1 MQKLMIDLETK
12 SDIDIAKSGVYRYAD
27 SPYFDILLF
36 TYSVDDAPVQVVDL
50 ACGEQLPEEILNAL
64 TDDRIQKH
72 AFNASFERVCLSV
85 WLRRNYPECFISY
98 GLPEDTC
105 GNYLSPKAWR
115 CTMVAAA
122 YLGLPLSLASVGA
135 VLQLQQQKMSEGKA
149 LIRYFCVPY
158 DTVNGVPQFH
168 TPADSPEK
176 WNVFRAYNKRD
187 VETEQAIEQKIARF
201 PVPEFVWQEYALDQS
216 INDRGIQLDL
226 QLVQQAIRMDTL
238 TKDKLLHLLKN
249 LTDLDNPNSV
259 QQMKQWLAEHGLEL
273 ESLGKKEVQEQL
285 KTAPPDLRDVL
296 LLRQQVS
303 KSSVKKY
310 QAMQNAVCSDGRA
323 RGMFQFYGANR
334 TGREAGRIIQLQNL
348 PQNHLPDLEDAR
360 ELVKSGDLE
369 AVELLYE
376 DVPDTLSQLIRTAF
390 VPKPGYQF
398 LVADF
403 SAIEARVIAWLAG
416 ETWRMQ
422 AFADGKDIYC
432 ASASKIF
439 GVPVV
444 KHGINGHLRQKGK
457 VAELACIAEGQLVLT
472 DHGLVPIEKVTTDD
486 LLWDGEQW
494 VHHEGV
500 IYKGKREVITY
511 EGLTAT
517 PDHLVWIEGQSQPIQ
532 FGIAASCGSHLVQT
546 GDGGKA
552 IRLGEN
558 YQCGKTL
565 EQNMESLLCVDRM
578 HRMQLEAVDI
588 AFQPFMWKI
597 KWLSEMFSAQKNS
610 ALARKKTN
618 RSKATLR
625 KSERC
630 RIFQLRCKR
639 NSVRLSICD
648 SSRFVSDKQ
657 VWRTRTDNGNRQD
670 RRQWKLCSGKSQVC
684 YPCRKQSE
692 QANDRL
698 NTVRAKLLALCV
710 QYHYSKIIQ
719 RNDTRRNYSGCRK
732 CSCGEK
738 KMLETHSHTARL
750 YDIQNAG
757 RHHRFT
763 VSGKL
768 VHNCGYGG
776 SVGAMK
782 AMGGSGMSDAELKQI
797 VTDWRT
803 ASPHIVQL
811 WWDVENA
818 AIKAVRDK
826 TETETHGIHFSYES
840 GFLFIKLLSG
850 RRLAYVKPRI
860 GENRFGGDSITYEG
874 IGTGRKWE
882 RLETYSGKLVENI
895 VQATARD
902 LLFYSMQT
910 LSQYFIVGH
919 IHDEMIIEC
928 PKDTK
933 LDEICQQ
940 MARTPDWAKGLL
952 LRADG
957 YECSFY
963 KKD

>member
-1 MQKLMIDLETK
+1 MAISTLLLDLETK
-12 SDIDIAKSGVYRYAD
+12 SDVDLTKSGVYRYAD

-36 TYSVDDAPVQVVDL
+36 AYSVDDSPVKVIDL
-50 ACGEQLPEEILNAL
+50 ASGESLPDDILHAL
-64 TDDRIQKH
+64 TDDSVTKH
-72 AFNASFERVCLSV
+72 SFNASFERVCLSV
-85 WLRRNYPECFISY
+85 WLKRNYPDIFHSY
-98 GLPEDTC
+98 SIPQDSV
-105 GNYLSPKAWR
+105 GNYLSPDSWH
-115 CTMVAAA
+115 CSMAASA
-122 YLGLPLSLASVGA
+122 YLGLPLTLAGVGSV
-135 VLQLQQQKMSEGKA
+135 LKLEQQKMTEGKA
-149 LIRYFCVPY
+149 LIKYFCVPY
-158 DTVNGVPQFH
+158 AYDGDKPLFHVPSDA
-168 TPADSPEK
+168 PDK
-176 WNVFRAYNKRD
+176 WAVFKAYNKRD
-187 VETEQAIEQKIARF
+187 VETEMGIERKISRF
-201 PVPEFVWQEYALDQS
+201 PVPDFVWKEYHLDQE

-226 QLVQQAIRMDTL
+226 PLVHNAIRIGDCAKQHL
-238 TKDKLLHLLKN
+238 TEKLCE
-249 LTDLDNPNSV
+249 LTRLENPNSV
-259 QQMKQWLAEHGLEL
+259 QQMKGWLKSHGVEI
-273 ESLGKKEVQEQL
+273 ESLGKKEVQEL
-285 KTAPPDLRDVL
+285 IDKVPPEIREVL
-296 LLRQQVS
+296 LLRQQTS

-310 QAMQNAVCSDGRA
+310 AAMRNAVCSDGRA

-390 VPKPGYQF
+390 VPKPGYKF

-416 ETWRMQ
+416 EEWRMR

-457 VAELACIAEGQLVLT
+457 VAELAC
-472 DHGLVPIEKVTTDD
+472 
-486 LLWDGEQW
+486 
-494 VHHEGV
+494 
-500 IYKGKREVITY
+500 
-511 EGLTAT
+511 
-517 PDHLVWIEGQSQPIQ
+517 
-532 FGIAASCGSHLVQT
+532 
-546 GDGGKA
+546 
-552 IRLGEN
+552 
-558 YQCGKTL
+558 
-565 EQNMESLLCVDRM
+565 
-578 HRMQLEAVDI
+578 
-588 AFQPFMWKI
+588 
-597 KWLSEMFSAQKNS
+597 
-610 ALARKKTN
+610 
-618 RSKATLR
+618 
-625 KSERC
+625 
-630 RIFQLRCKR
+630 
-639 NSVRLSICD
+639 
-648 SSRFVSDKQ
+648 
-657 VWRTRTDNGNRQD
+657 
-670 RRQWKLCSGKSQVC
+670 
-684 YPCRKQSE
+684 
-692 QANDRL
+692 
-698 NTVRAKLLALCV
+698 
-710 QYHYSKIIQ
+710 
-719 RNDTRRNYSGCRK
+719 
-732 CSCGEK
+732 
-738 KMLETHSHTARL
+738 
-750 YDIQNAG
+750 
-757 RHHRFT
+757 
-763 VSGKL
+763 
-768 VHNCGYGG
+768 GYGG

-782 AMGGSGMSDAELKQI
+782 AMGGSEMSDAELKQI

-910 LSQYFIVGH
+910 LSRYFIVGH

-933 LDEICQQ
+933 LEEICQQ
-940 MARTPDWAKGLL
+940 MAITPDWAKGLL

>member
-12 SDIDIAKSGVYRYAD
+12 SDVDITKAGVYRYAD

-36 TYSVDDAPVQVVDL
+36 AYSVDDAPVKVVDL

-98 GLPEDTC
+98 GLQEDAC

-122 YLGLPLSLASVGA
+122 YLGLPLSLAGVGA

-158 DTVNGVPQFH
+158 DHVNGIPQFH
-168 TPADSPEK
+168 APTDAPEK
-176 WNVFRAYNKRD
+176 WDVFRAYNKRD
-187 VETEQAIEQKIARF
+187 VETEQAIEQKIVRF
-201 PVPEFVWQEYALDQS
+201 PVPEFVWQEYALDQTV
-216 INDRGIQLDL
+216 NDRGIQVDL
-226 QLVQQAIRMDTL
+226 QLVQQAIRMDAL
-238 TKDKLLHLLKN
+238 TKDKLLQRMKALTHLE
-249 LTDLDNPNSV
+249 NPNSV
-259 QQMKQWLAEHGLEL
+259 YQLLGWLETQGYPSD
-273 ESLGKKEVQEQL
+273 SLGKAQVQERI
-285 KTAPPDLRDVL
+285 KTAEEPVRSVLELRL
-296 LLRQQVS
+296 QLS
-303 KSSVKKY
+303 KASVKKY

-348 PQNHLPDLEDAR
+348 PQNHLPDLEAAR
-360 ELVKSGDLE
+360 ELVESGNLE

-422 AFADGKDIYC
+422 AFAEGKDIYC

-457 VAELACIAEGQLVLT
+457 VAELAC
-472 DHGLVPIEKVTTDD
+472 
-486 LLWDGEQW
+486 
-494 VHHEGV
+494 
-500 IYKGKREVITY
+500 
-511 EGLTAT
+511 
-517 PDHLVWIEGQSQPIQ
+517 
-532 FGIAASCGSHLVQT
+532 
-546 GDGGKA
+546 
-552 IRLGEN
+552 
-558 YQCGKTL
+558 
-565 EQNMESLLCVDRM
+565 
-578 HRMQLEAVDI
+578 
-588 AFQPFMWKI
+588 
-597 KWLSEMFSAQKNS
+597 
-610 ALARKKTN
+610 
-618 RSKATLR
+618 
-625 KSERC
+625 
-630 RIFQLRCKR
+630 
-639 NSVRLSICD
+639 
-648 SSRFVSDKQ
+648 
-657 VWRTRTDNGNRQD
+657 
-670 RRQWKLCSGKSQVC
+670 
-684 YPCRKQSE
+684 
-692 QANDRL
+692 
-698 NTVRAKLLALCV
+698 
-710 QYHYSKIIQ
+710 
-719 RNDTRRNYSGCRK
+719 
-732 CSCGEK
+732 
-738 KMLETHSHTARL
+738 
-750 YDIQNAG
+750 
-757 RHHRFT
+757 
-763 VSGKL
+763 
-768 VHNCGYGG
+768 GYGG

-782 AMGGSGMSDAELKQI
+782 AMGGSEMSDAELKQI

-826 TETETHGIHFSYES
+826 IETETHGIHFSYES

-910 LSQYFIVGH
+910 LSQHFIVGH

>member
-1 MQKLMIDLETK
+1 MIT
-12 SDIDIAKSGVYRYAD
+12 IDIETRSDKDISKCGVYAYTD
-27 SPYFDILLF
+27 TPYFDILLF
-36 TYSVDDAPVQVVDL
+36 AYSVDDAPVQVVDL

>member
-1 MQKLMIDLETK
+1 MKKLMMDLETK

-36 TYSVDDAPVQVVDL
+36 AYSVDDAPVQVVDL
-50 ACGEQLPEEILNAL
+50 ASGERLPEEILNAL

-85 WLRRNYPECFISY
+85 WLRRNYPERFVSY
-98 GLPEDTC
+98 GSPEDAC
-105 GNYLSPKAWR
+105 GNYLSPNAWR

-122 YLGLPLSLASVGA
+122 YLGLPLSLAGVGA

-176 WNVFRAYNKRD
+176 WNVFRAYNQRD
-187 VETEQAIEQKIARF
+187 VETEQAIERRLSRF
-201 PVPEFVWQEYALDQS
+201 PVPEFVWQEYALDQTV
-216 INDRGIQLDL
+216 NDRGIQVDL
-226 QLVQQAIRMDTL
+226 QLVQQAIRMDAL
-238 TKDKLLHLLKN
+238 TKDKLLQRMKA
-249 LTDLDNPNSV
+249 LTHLDNPNSV
-259 QQMKQWLAEHGLEL
+259 YQLLGWLETQGYPSD
-273 ESLGKKEVQEQL
+273 SLGKTQVQEL
-285 KTAPPDLRDVL
+285 IKTAREPVRSVLELRL
-296 LLRQQVS
+296 QLS
-303 KSSVKKY
+303 KASVKKY

-360 ELVKSGDLE
+360 ELVKSGNLE

-390 VPKPGYQF
+390 IPKPGYQF

-403 SAIEARVIAWLAG
+403 SAIEARVIAWLAD

-422 AFADGKDIYC
+422 AFAEGKDIYC

-444 KHGINGHLRQKGK
+444 KHGENGHLRQKGK
-457 VAELACIAEGQLVLT
+457 VAELAC
-472 DHGLVPIEKVTTDD
+472 
-486 LLWDGEQW
+486 
-494 VHHEGV
+494 
-500 IYKGKREVITY
+500 
-511 EGLTAT
+511 
-517 PDHLVWIEGQSQPIQ
+517 
-532 FGIAASCGSHLVQT
+532 
-546 GDGGKA
+546 
-552 IRLGEN
+552 
-558 YQCGKTL
+558 
-565 EQNMESLLCVDRM
+565 
-578 HRMQLEAVDI
+578 
-588 AFQPFMWKI
+588 
-597 KWLSEMFSAQKNS
+597 
-610 ALARKKTN
+610 
-618 RSKATLR
+618 
-625 KSERC
+625 
-630 RIFQLRCKR
+630 
-639 NSVRLSICD
+639 
-648 SSRFVSDKQ
+648 
-657 VWRTRTDNGNRQD
+657 
-670 RRQWKLCSGKSQVC
+670 
-684 YPCRKQSE
+684 
-692 QANDRL
+692 
-698 NTVRAKLLALCV
+698 
-710 QYHYSKIIQ
+710 
-719 RNDTRRNYSGCRK
+719 
-732 CSCGEK
+732 
-738 KMLETHSHTARL
+738 
-750 YDIQNAG
+750 
-757 RHHRFT
+757 
-763 VSGKL
+763 
-768 VHNCGYGG
+768 GYGG

-782 AMGGSGMSDAELKQI
+782 AMGGAEMSDAELKQL

-840 GFLFIKLLSG
+840 GFLFIRLLSG

-860 GENRFGGDSITYEG
+860 EPNRFGGDSITYEG
-874 IGTGRKWE
+874 IGTNRKWE

-902 LLFYSMQT
+902 LLFYSIQT

-940 MARTPDWAKGLL
+940 MAITPDWAKGLL

>member
-12 SDIDIAKSGVYRYAD
+12 SDVDITKAGVYRYAD
-27 SPYFDILLF
+27 SPYFDLLLF
-36 TYSVDDAPVQVVDL
+36 AYSVDDNPVQVVDL
-50 ACGEQLPEEILNAL
+50 ASGEQLPEEILNAL

-85 WLRRNYPECFISY
+85 WLRRNYPERFVSY
-98 GLPEDTC
+98 GSPEDAC
-105 GNYLSPKAWR
+105 GNYLSPNAWR

-122 YLGLPLSLASVGA
+122 YLGLPLSLAGVGA

-158 DTVNGVPQFH
+158 DTVNGIPVFHVP
-168 TPADSPEK
+168 TDAPEK
-176 WNVFRAYNKRD
+176 WNVFRAYNQRD
-187 VETEQAIEQKIARF
+187 VETEQAIERRLSRF
-201 PVPEFVWQEYALDQS
+201 PVPEFVWQEYALDQTV
-216 INDRGIQLDL
+216 NDRGIQVDL
-226 QLVQQAIRMDTL
+226 QLVQQAIRMDAL
-238 TKDKLLHLLKN
+238 TKDKLLQRMKVLTN
-249 LTDLDNPNSV
+249 LENPNSV
-259 QQMKQWLAEHGLEL
+259 YQLLGWLETQGYSSD
-273 ESLGKKEVQEQL
+273 SLGKAQVQERI
-285 KTAPPDLRDVL
+285 KTAEEPVRSVLELRL
-296 LLRQQVS
+296 QLS
-303 KSSVKKY
+303 KASVKKY

-348 PQNHLPDLEDAR
+348 PQNHLPDLEAAR
-360 ELVKSGDLE
+360 ELVKSGNLE

-390 VPKPGYQF
+390 IPKPGYKF

-444 KHGINGHLRQKGK
+444 KHGENGHLRQKGK
-457 VAELACIAEGQLVLT
+457 VAELAC
-472 DHGLVPIEKVTTDD
+472 
-486 LLWDGEQW
+486 
-494 VHHEGV
+494 
-500 IYKGKREVITY
+500 
-511 EGLTAT
+511 
-517 PDHLVWIEGQSQPIQ
+517 
-532 FGIAASCGSHLVQT
+532 
-546 GDGGKA
+546 
-552 IRLGEN
+552 
-558 YQCGKTL
+558 
-565 EQNMESLLCVDRM
+565 
-578 HRMQLEAVDI
+578 
-588 AFQPFMWKI
+588 
-597 KWLSEMFSAQKNS
+597 
-610 ALARKKTN
+610 
-618 RSKATLR
+618 
-625 KSERC
+625 
-630 RIFQLRCKR
+630 
-639 NSVRLSICD
+639 
-648 SSRFVSDKQ
+648 
-657 VWRTRTDNGNRQD
+657 
-670 RRQWKLCSGKSQVC
+670 
-684 YPCRKQSE
+684 
-692 QANDRL
+692 
-698 NTVRAKLLALCV
+698 
-710 QYHYSKIIQ
+710 
-719 RNDTRRNYSGCRK
+719 
-732 CSCGEK
+732 
-738 KMLETHSHTARL
+738 
-750 YDIQNAG
+750 
-757 RHHRFT
+757 
-763 VSGKL
+763 
-768 VHNCGYGG
+768 GYGG

-782 AMGGSGMSDAELKQI
+782 AMGGAEMSDAELKQL

-840 GFLFIKLLSG
+840 GFLFIRLLSG

-860 GENRFGGDSITYEG
+860 EPNRFGGDSITYEG

-933 LDEICQQ
+933 LEEICQQ

>member
-1 MQKLMIDLETK
+1 MKKLMMDLETK
-12 SDIDIAKSGVYRYAD
+12 SDVDIAKAGVYRYAD
-27 SPYFDILLF
+27 SAYFDILLF
-36 TYSVDDAPVQVVDL
+36 AYSVDDNPVQVVDL

-85 WLRRNYPECFISY
+85 WLRRNYPERFVSY
-98 GLPEDTC
+98 GSSEDAC
-105 GNYLSPKAWR
+105 GNYLSPNAWQ

-122 YLGLPLSLASVGA
+122 YLGLPLSLAGVGA
-135 VLQLQQQKMSEGKA
+135 VLQLQQQKLSEGKA

-158 DTVNGVPQFH
+158 DTVNGIPVVH
-168 TPADSPEK
+168 APADSPEK
-176 WNVFRAYNKRD
+176 WSVFRAYNQRD
-187 VETEQAIEQKIARF
+187 VETEQAIERRLSRF
-201 PVPEFVWQEYALDQS
+201 PVPEFVWQEYALDQTV
-216 INDRGIQLDL
+216 NDRGIPVDL
-226 QLVQQAIRMDTL
+226 QLVQQAIRMDAR
-238 TKDKLLHLLKN
+238 TKDKLLQRMKA
-249 LTDLDNPNSV
+249 LTHLDNPNSV
-259 QQMKQWLAEHGLEL
+259 YQLLGWLETQGYSSD
-273 ESLGKKEVQEQL
+273 SLGKAQVQERI
-285 KTAPPDLRDVL
+285 KTAEEPVRSVLELRL
-296 LLRQQVS
+296 QLS
-303 KSSVKKY
+303 KASVKKY

-348 PQNHLPDLEDAR
+348 PQNHLPDLEAAR
-360 ELVKSGDLE
+360 ELVKSGNLE

-390 VPKPGYQF
+390 IPKPGYQF

-422 AFADGKDIYC
+422 AFAEGKDIYC

-457 VAELACIAEGQLVLT
+457 VAELAC
-472 DHGLVPIEKVTTDD
+472 
-486 LLWDGEQW
+486 
-494 VHHEGV
+494 
-500 IYKGKREVITY
+500 
-511 EGLTAT
+511 
-517 PDHLVWIEGQSQPIQ
+517 
-532 FGIAASCGSHLVQT
+532 
-546 GDGGKA
+546 
-552 IRLGEN
+552 
-558 YQCGKTL
+558 
-565 EQNMESLLCVDRM
+565 
-578 HRMQLEAVDI
+578 
-588 AFQPFMWKI
+588 
-597 KWLSEMFSAQKNS
+597 
-610 ALARKKTN
+610 
-618 RSKATLR
+618 
-625 KSERC
+625 
-630 RIFQLRCKR
+630 
-639 NSVRLSICD
+639 
-648 SSRFVSDKQ
+648 
-657 VWRTRTDNGNRQD
+657 
-670 RRQWKLCSGKSQVC
+670 
-684 YPCRKQSE
+684 
-692 QANDRL
+692 
-698 NTVRAKLLALCV
+698 
-710 QYHYSKIIQ
+710 
-719 RNDTRRNYSGCRK
+719 
-732 CSCGEK
+732 
-738 KMLETHSHTARL
+738 
-750 YDIQNAG
+750 
-757 RHHRFT
+757 
-763 VSGKL
+763 
-768 VHNCGYGG
+768 GYGG

-782 AMGGSGMSDAELKQI
+782 AMGGAEMSDAELKQL

-910 LSQYFIVGH
+910 LSQSFIVGH

-933 LDEICQQ
+933 LEEICQE